1 MNDNLPSENLNDPH
15 PFTSN
20 FFVSIEEKIGSRAD
34 AIQLHQTSSNPINL
48 CVIAEDKILQAHPG
62 HNNLFEAILL
72 LVDYV
77 HRNRRGYLGYRNNLK
92 IFLIFISLFLSLI

>member
-1 MNDNLPSENLNDPH
+1 MNDNLPSENVNETR

-20 FFVSIEEKIGSRAD
+20 FFVAIDEKISNRRD
-34 AIQLHQTSSNPINL
+34 AIQIQQMSLNPINL
-48 CVIAEDKILQAHPG
+48 RLIAEDKILQAHPG

-77 HRNRRGYLGYRNNLK
+77 HRNRRGYLG
-92 IFLIFISLFLSLI
+92 

>member
-1 MNDNLPSENLNDPH
+1 MNDNLPSENANDSR

-20 FFVSIEEKIGSRAD
+20 FFVSIEEKISNRRD
-34 AIQLHQTSSNPINL
+34 AIQIQQISSNPINL
-48 CVIAEDKILQAHPG
+48 HLIAEDKILEAHPG

-77 HRNRRGYLGYRNNLK
+77 HRNRRGYLG
-92 IFLIFISLFLSLI
+92 

>member
-1 MNDNLPSENLNDPH
+1 MNDNLPSENANDSR

-20 FFVSIEEKIGSRAD
+20 FFVPMDEKVSNRLD
-34 AIQLHQTSSNPINL
+34 AIQIQQISSNPINL
-48 CVIAEDKILQAHPG
+48 RVIAEDKILQAHPG

-77 HRNRRGYLGYRNNLK
+77 HRNRRGYLG
-92 IFLIFISLFLSLI
+92 